1 MHLAR
6 GESLEAERTAEAA
19 EGVEAGQ
26 EVEGHRGAIPERGVF
41 QGGPGE
47 ARGDAPRIMV
57 CYPARLRNRADPRM
71 TDDWPRDE
79 PLTLDGVHAR
89 RGGVEVLRGI
99 SLEFPPGSRT
109 VVIGRSGS
117 GKSTLLRLLN
127 RLAEPSAGVIRV
139 GSRPIASFP
148 VTWLRRK
155 VGLVFQAPRPL
166 PGQVID
172 NLAYPRSVGAA
183 HRSEAEGR
191 WAVPMLQEVGLDP
204 SWLDRD
210 AAGLSGGERQRLAL
224 AVALQTDPAILALD
238 EPTSALDPESA
249 RRVIDVLRDRSERD
263 GLTTIAVT
271 HNREQAP
278 WLGDRAV
285 VLDAGRVV
293 DQGPTAEVL
302 DRANGSFWAG
312 SEAP

>member
-1 MHLAR
+1 
-6 GESLEAERTAEAA
+6 
-19 EGVEAGQ
+19 
-26 EVEGHRGAIPERGVF
+26 
-41 QGGPGE
+41 
-47 ARGDAPRIMV
+47 
-57 CYPARLRNRADPRM
+57 M

-79 PLTLDGVHAR
+79 PLILDAVRAR
-89 RGGVEVLRGI
+89 RGGVEVLCGI
-99 SLEFPPGSRT
+99 SLDFPPGSRT

-127 RLAEPSAGVIRV
+127 RLADPSAGGIRI
-139 GSRPIASFP
+139 GSRPIASLA
-148 VTWLRRK
+148 VTQLRRK

-166 PGQVID
+166 PGSVLD
-172 NLAYPRSVGAA
+172 NLAYPRRLGSS
-183 HRSEAEGR
+183 HQAEVPER
-191 WAVPMLQEVGLDP
+191 WAEHAIQEVGLDP

-210 AAGLSGGERQRLAL
+210 ASGLSGGERQRLAL
-224 AVALQTDPAILALD
+224 ALAFQTDPAILALD

-249 RRVIDVLRDRSERD
+249 RRVIDVLRHRSGRD

-271 HNREQAP
+271 HNREHAA

>member
-1 MHLAR
+1 
-6 GESLEAERTAEAA
+6 
-19 EGVEAGQ
+19 
-26 EVEGHRGAIPERGVF
+26 
-41 QGGPGE
+41 
-47 ARGDAPRIMV
+47 
-57 CYPARLRNRADPRM
+57 M

-79 PLTLDGVHAR
+79 PLILDGVHAR
-89 RGGVEVLRGI
+89 RGDVEVLRGI

-127 RLAEPSAGVIRV
+127 RLSDPSAGEIRV
-139 GSRPIASFP
+139 GSRPIASYP

-155 VGLVFQAPRPL
+155 IGLVFQAPRPL
-166 PGQVID
+166 PGSVLD
-172 NLAYPRSVGAA
+172 NLAYPRRVGTA
-183 HRSEAEGR
+183 HHPDADAR
-191 WAVPMLQEVGLDP
+191 WAVPTLEEVGLDP

-224 AVALQTDPAILALD
+224 AVAFQTDPAILALD
-238 EPTSALDPESA
+238 EPTSALDPASA
-249 RRVIDVLRDRSERD
+249 RRVIEALRHRSERD

-271 HNREQAP
+271 HSREYAA

-285 VLDAGRVV
+285 VLDAGRVI
-293 DQGPTAEVL
+293 DQGPTADVL
-302 DRANGSFWAG
+302 DRADGAFWAG

>member
-1 MHLAR
+1 
-6 GESLEAERTAEAA
+6 
-19 EGVEAGQ
+19 
-26 EVEGHRGAIPERGVF
+26 
-41 QGGPGE
+41 
-47 ARGDAPRIMV
+47 
-57 CYPARLRNRADPRM
+57 M
-71 TDDWPRDE
+71 TDDWPRDV
-79 PLTLDGVHAR
+79 PLILDGVHAR
-89 RGGVEVLRGI
+89 RGGASVLRGI

-127 RLAEPSAGVIRV
+127 RLTEPSAGEIRI

-148 VTWLRRK
+148 VTWLRRQ

-166 PGQVID
+166 PGRVSD
-172 NLAYPRSVGAA
+172 NFMYPRWVGPA
-183 HRSEAEGR
+183 HLLEAPER
-191 WAVPMLQEVGLDP
+191 WAEPVLREVGLDP

-238 EPTSALDPESA
+238 EPTSALDPASA
-249 RRVIDVLRDRSERD
+249 RRVIELLRARSERD

-271 HNREQAP
+271 HSREHAA

-293 DQGPTAEVL
+293 DQGAIADVL
-302 DRANGSFWAG
+302 GRADGASWAG
-312 SEAP
+312 GESP